1 MSRRGSIFVRPFEPQ
16 DESCL
21 EQWRTLYPHL
31 ELDVPHGY
39 QGEHVFTYVAEKNGE
54 VFCSLSGT
62 LATIL
67 DPFIK
72 NEDADRLDL
81 VNALQQMEDRL
92 LGHAATMGAS
102 DAYIAVPEEEMDYI
116 KLLCH
121 AGYEVTAPRCVL
133 LRRFIVKPQMVEVE
147 SMHV

>member
-1 MSRRGSIFVRPFEPQ
+1 MSRRGSIFVRPFELADQ
-16 DESCL
+16 DCL

-39 QGEHVFTYVAEKNGE
+39 QGEHVFTYVAEKDNK

-62 LATIL
+62 LVTVL

-72 NEDADRLDL
+72 DPEADHLDL
-81 VNALQQMEDRL
+81 ISALQQMEDRL

-102 DAYIAVPEEEMDYI
+102 DAYIAVPEEEIDYV

-121 AGYEVTAPRCVL
+121 AGYEITAPKCVL
-133 LRRFIVKPQMVEVE
+133 LRRFLVKPALELE
-147 SMHV
+147 TA